1 MTIKTNKPELND
13 KELNYLLMILEQNM
27 DEGRLFTSL
36 IPYAWSDIEK
46 TEMVEDLYSKLIV
59 LTKTK

>member
-1 MTIKTNKPELND
+1 MKTNKLELND
-13 KELNYLLMILEQNM
+13 KELNYLLITLEQNM

-36 IPYAWSDIEK
+36 IPIEK